1 MHLPPSKPALYNN
14 WFGGLL
20 SRTLPAMGSA
30 TSATGPTRALY
41 AMSLGQSACL
51 RWVFMAAASEVPLL
65 PLRVPL
71 RALYA
76 MTLSPAA
83 RLRWGLRLMKP
94 CRLHP
99 PPLSV
104 ERRNGP

>member
-1 MHLPPSKPALYNN
+1 M
-14 WFGGLL
+14 
-20 SRTLPAMGSA
+20 
-30 TSATGPTRALY
+30 Y

-71 RALYA
+71 KALYA

-104 ERRNGP
+104 ERRIGDAGDNIVRGDVCHVLLSLKLLGRALYARSRGLASYLT